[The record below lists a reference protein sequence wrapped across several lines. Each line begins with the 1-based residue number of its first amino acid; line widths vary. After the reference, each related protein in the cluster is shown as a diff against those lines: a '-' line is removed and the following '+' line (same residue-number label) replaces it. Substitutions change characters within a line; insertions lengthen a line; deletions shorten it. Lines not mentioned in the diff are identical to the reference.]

1 MEKYGEII
9 IGKEFLVKNSN
20 RFSFSNS
27 RNYSSDAAYF

>member
-20 RFSFSNS
+20 WFSFSNI
-27 RNYSSDAAYF
+27 RNSNSDATNF